1 MTKTAVV
8 TSPLLTNSLTSY
20 FGYILLNL
28 VMKRNKTISGLG
40 RPKPV
45 SKKRTVVA
53 KMSEECINLL
63 ESGGCNERNGLDNV
77 QQLKHDFVVKD
88 DFQLVAPNLQPN
100 VLESHLQTLHNLE
113 ANYTTDLKSGLTRT
127 VAEHRQ
133 ALNGKNT
140 LNLPSSS
147 VFRIFR
153 GWLPSSTGLILSKFI
168 EQFMEPLI
176 GLLLVSAVVSLILGQ
191 VENALSIGVAVL
203 IVGTVG
209 FIQEYRTEKSLE
221 ALKRL
226 APPRCK
232 VIRDGGRV
240 WDILAEDLVV
250 GDVVELVIGDRVPAD
265 MLLITSNDLQV
276 DESILTGENSPV
288 KKKSIN
294 TSGATEGTSKVL
306 MGTLIRQGRA
316 RGLVTSIGLKTEF
329 GRLATLMHETE
340 ERRSPL
346 QIRLD
351 HLGNQLTIYS
361 VGVIILISLAGFFW
375 QHRSFIETFTVAVS
389 LAVAAIPEGLPIVAT
404 ITLALGV
411 LRLAK
416 RGVVV
421 KKLPAVEALGSMS
434 VLCADKTGTLTLN
447 EMTVETIYSLEANG
461 IYDDIK
467 GKNDIDR
474 Y

>member
-1 MTKTAVV
+1 MVKF
-8 TSPLLTNSLTSY
+8 Y
-20 FGYILLNL
+20 
-28 VMKRNKTISGLG
+28 NKTILG
-40 RPKPV
+40 QEGDEASRIIK
-45 SKKRTVVA
+45 SLD
-53 KMSEECINLL
+53 MSEERENLL
-63 ESGGCNERNGLDNV
+63 ENNGGSDNL
-77 QQLKHDFVVKD
+77 LKSKKKSFEELQVV
-88 DFQLVAPNLQPN
+88 PNLQPN
-100 VLESHLQTLHNLE
+100 VLENHLQTLNSLQ
-113 ANYTTDLKSGLTRT
+113 ATYSTDLKSGLTRT
-127 VAEHRQ
+127 MAEHRQ
-133 ALNGKNT
+133 ALYGKNI
-140 LNLPSSS
+140 LNLTSSS
-147 VFRIFR
+147 VFRIFK
-153 GWLPSSTGLILSKFI
+153 GWLLPSTGLILSKFI

-176 GLLLVSAVVSLILGQ
+176 GLLLISAVVSLILGQ

-203 IVGTVG
+203 VVGTVG

-226 APPRCK
+226 APPRCR

-265 MLLITSNDLQV
+265 MILITSNDLQV
-276 DESILTGENSPV
+276 DESILTGENCPV
-288 KKKSIN
+288 KKRGIN
-294 TSGATEGTSKVL
+294 STVSGESAKTNKVL
-306 MGTLIRQGRA
+306 MGTLVRQGRA

-329 GRLATLMHETE
+329 GRLATLMNETE

-375 QHRSFIETFTVAVS
+375 HNRSFIETFTVAVS

-447 EMTVETIYSLEANG
+447 EMTIEEIYSLEANG
-461 IYDDIK
+461 IVSD
-467 GKNDIDR
+467 KNGTYTKKSFSDL
-474 Y
+474 

>member
-1 MTKTAVV
+1 M
-8 TSPLLTNSLTSY
+8 L
-20 FGYILLNL
+20 
-28 VMKRNKTISGLG
+28 
-40 RPKPV
+40 
-45 SKKRTVVA
+45 
-53 KMSEECINLL
+53 EELKNLL
-63 ESGGCNERNGLDNV
+63 ELDSEV
-77 QQLKHDFVVKD
+77 DKLKQPLLVKEELQVV
-88 DFQLVAPNLQPN
+88 PNLQPN
-100 VLESHLQTLHNLE
+100 VLENHLQTLNSLQ
-113 ANYTTDLKSGLTRT
+113 ATYSTDLKSGLTRT

-133 ALNGKNT
+133 TLYGKNSF
-140 LNLPSSS
+140 NLPSSS
-147 VFRIFR
+147 VFIIFH
-153 GWLPSSTGLILSKFI
+153 GWLPPSTGLILSKFI

-176 GLLLVSAVVSLILGQ
+176 GLLLVSAIVSLILGQ

-226 APPRCK
+226 APPHCK

-250 GDVVELVIGDRVPAD
+250 GDVVELLIGDRVPAD
-265 MLLITSNDLQV
+265 MTLITSNDLQV
-276 DESILTGENSPV
+276 DESILTGENCPV
-288 KKKSIN
+288 KKKGINSISTN
-294 TSGATEGTSKVL
+294 DGETTTPSSKVL
-306 MGTLIRQGRA
+306 MGTLVRQGRA

-329 GRLATLMHETE
+329 GRLASLMHETE

-361 VGVIILISLAGFFW
+361 VGIIVLISMAGFFW
-375 QHRSFIETFTVAVS
+375 HHRSFIETFTVAVS

-447 EMTVETIYSLEANG
+447 EMTVEEIYSLESNEIIKMSENKTG
-461 IYDDIK
+461 KGEFSLFHIYK
-467 GKNDIDR
+467 FFR
-474 Y
+474 